1 MARVVTVVDLAV
13 AEMEAAMAEA
23 MVEAAREMAMAL
35 LPVGTE
41 VTRVEATVE
50 VDLAEA
56 AKEVDLAEATEAQQE
71 EGAHTEAQA
80 CTNNCDRR
88 ASHTPFASTDFC

>member
-1 MARVVTVVDLAV
+1 
-13 AEMEAAMAEA
+13 
-23 MVEAAREMAMAL
+23 
-35 LPVGTE
+35 
-41 VTRVEATVE
+41 VE

-56 AKEVDLAEATEAQQE
+56 AKEVDLAEATEAQKE
-71 EGAHTEAQA
+71 EGVYTEAQA